1 MGKGLPESRDYF
13 AQDRLIDGKGI
24 VIRAIRPDDKPLLQ
38 EGLHRLSKRSI
49 YFRFFAIRKELSPQE
64 LVLFTELD
72 FVRRAGLLAVL
83 PEAGIETLLGVGR
96 YIADDYE
103 PSAAEL
109 AFVVAERFQGRGVA
123 TALLKHLTKI
133 ARDNGIKRFKGLVMS
148 DNVRMSRL
156 FTREGFKVVSEN
168 DGLVEFRLDL
178 STGPG

>member
-123 TALLKHLTKI
+123 TALLKQ
-133 ARDNGIKRFKGLVMS
+133 LVMS